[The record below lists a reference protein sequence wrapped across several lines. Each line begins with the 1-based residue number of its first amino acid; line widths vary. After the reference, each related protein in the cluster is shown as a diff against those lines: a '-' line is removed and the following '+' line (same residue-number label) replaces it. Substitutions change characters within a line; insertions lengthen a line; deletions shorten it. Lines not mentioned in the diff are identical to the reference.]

1 MKNKHLFQIL
11 LLSVMFMALAIVA
24 ITPSKKNISQNPISK
39 TPETSPPQ
47 NRSSVLLDS
56 VSAFALR
63 AFIKTSPP
71 LLLQT
76 NNLKVNNQLI
86 KDGLAFPFEKL
97 STDSHGVITVELSAF
112 HIGKNPYLFDKDV
125 VIASIT
131 IPDTEGLKIESFSI
145 DNNVTQF
152 LSNDAVSEVKVITKT
167 PNQQ

>member
-1 MKNKHLFQIL
+1 L
-11 LLSVMFMALAIVA
+11 
-24 ITPSKKNISQNPISK
+24 T
-39 TPETSPPQ
+39 
-47 NRSSVLLDS
+47 
-56 VSAFALR
+56 
-63 AFIKTSPP
+63 
-71 LLLQT
+71 
-76 NNLKVNNQLI
+76 
-86 KDGLAFPFEKL
+86 FPFEKL
-97 STDSHGVITVELSAF
+97 SINPDGVITVELSAF